1 MSNYILMATPTS
13 PNSSATET
21 QLERAAQGDQRA
33 WAKLLD
39 RHQVRLRRMIILR
52 LDQRLQGR
60 IDPEDVL
67 QDTFLEAATHLAA
80 YLKQPAMPFF
90 F

>member
-1 MSNYILMATPTS
+1 
-13 PNSSATET
+13 
-21 QLERAAQGDQRA
+21 
-33 WAKLLD
+33 
-39 RHQVRLRRMIILR
+39 MITLR

-60 IDPEDVL
+60 VDPEDVL

-80 YLKQPAMPFF
+80 YLKQPAVPFF

>member
-1 MSNYILMATPTS
+1 MATSTS
-13 PNSSATET
+13 PNSSATHA
-21 QLERAAQGDQRA
+21 QLLLAAQGDQGA

-39 RHQVRLRRMIILR
+39 RHQDRLRRMISLR

-67 QDTFLEAATHLAA
+67 QDTYLEAAVHLAD
-80 YLKQPAMPFF
+80 YIRQPAMPFF

>member
-1 MSNYILMATPTS
+1 
-13 PNSSATET
+13 
-21 QLERAAQGDQRA
+21 
-33 WAKLLD
+33 
-39 RHQVRLRRMIILR
+39 MIALR

-67 QDTFLEAATHLAA
+67 QDTFLEAATHLAD
-80 YLKQPAMPFF
+80 YLKQPVVPFF